1 MNVTITKDFGTG
13 KANAQAKANL
23 TELIMNALI
32 AEFGEEN
39 VAMVRTGGT
48 SQVNE
53 IGVRIGTITDTDG
66 FTYDF
71 CATINP
77 TIKGF
82 KDRVTKRYTVEAFDF
97 ETAVACYENYL
108 AEKAAKQAEA
118 AAKKVERKANGN
130 KTKSEKQAEIDA
142 RAKELDEIAKKVK
155 EKQKAELAEK
165 VAKAKE
171 KAKGV

>member
-1 MNVTITKDFGTG
+1 MTNIIITKDFGTG
-13 KANAQAKANL
+13 KANAQAKAEL

-32 AEFGEEN
+32 TEFGEEN

-82 KDRVTKRYTVEAFDF
+82 KERVTKRYTVEAFDF
-97 ETAVACYENYL
+97 ETAKQAYIEDVNAKAQEKEAKTKVK
-108 AEKAAKQAEA
+108 AEKIERD
-118 AAKKVERKANGN
+118 KKARE
-130 KTKSEKQAEIDA
+130 EK
-142 RAKELDEIAKKVK
+142 RLSK
-155 EKQKAELAEK
+155 EKETETTAE
-165 VAKAKE
+165 
-171 KAKGV
+171 

>member
-13 KANAQAKANL
+13 KANAQAKAKL

-32 AEFGEEN
+32 AEFGDEN

-82 KDRVTKRYTVEAFDF
+82 KEKVTKRYTVEAFDF
-97 ETAVACYENYL
+97 ETA
-108 AEKAAKQAEA
+108 KQAYVDDVT
-118 AAKKVERKANGN
+118 AKTQEKE
-130 KTKSEKQAEIDA
+130 TK
-142 RAKELDEIAKKVK
+142 
-155 EKQKAELAEK
+155 
-165 VAKAKE
+165 AKAKAE
-171 KAKGV
+171 KIERDKKAREEKKLAKEKETETAAE

>member
-1 MNVTITKDFGTG
+1 MNITITKDFGTG

-53 IGVRIGTITDTDG
+53 IGVRIGTITDADG

-82 KDRVTKRYTVEAFDF
+82 KERVTKRYTVEAFDF
-97 ETAVACYENYL
+97 DSARQAYVDDVTAKAQEKEAKAKAR
-108 AEKAAKQAEA
+108 AEKIERD
-118 AAKKVERKANGN
+118 KKAREEKKLAN
-130 KTKSEKQAEIDA
+130 
-142 RAKELDEIAKKVK
+142 
-155 EKQKAELAEK
+155 
-165 VAKAKE
+165 AKAKE
-171 KAKGV
+171 TETTAE

>member
-1 MNVTITKDFGTG
+1 
-13 KANAQAKANL
+13 
-23 TELIMNALI
+23 MNALI

-82 KDRVTKRYTVEAFDF
+82 KERVTKRYTVEAFDF
-97 ETAVACYENYL
+97 ETA
-108 AEKAAKQAEA
+108 KQAYVDDVTA
-118 AAKKVERKANGN
+118 
-130 KTKSEKQAEIDA
+130 KTKEKE
-142 RAKELDEIAKKVK
+142 
-155 EKQKAELAEK
+155 
-165 VAKAKE
+165 AKAKAKAE
-171 KAKGV
+171 KIERDKKAREEKKLAKEKETETTAE

>member
-1 MNVTITKDFGTG
+1 MMNVTITKDFGTG
-13 KANAQAKANL
+13 KANTQAKANL

-53 IGVRIGTITDTDG
+53 IGVRIGTITDADG

-82 KDRVTKRYTVEAFDF
+82 KERVTKRYTVEAFDF
-97 ETAVACYENYL
+97 DSARQAYVDDVTAKAQEKEAKAKAR
-108 AEKAAKQAEA
+108 AEKIERD
-118 AAKKVERKANGN
+118 KKAREEKKLAN
-130 KTKSEKQAEIDA
+130 
-142 RAKELDEIAKKVK
+142 
-155 EKQKAELAEK
+155 
-165 VAKAKE
+165 AKAKE
-171 KAKGV
+171 TETTAE

>member
-1 MNVTITKDFGTG
+1 MMNVTITKDFGTG

-53 IGVRIGTITDTDG
+53 IGVRIGTITDADG
-66 FTYDF
+66 FAYDF

-82 KDRVTKRYTVEAFDF
+82 KERVTKRYTVEAFDF
-97 ETAVACYENYL
+97 DSARQAYVDDVTAKAQEKEAKAKAR
-108 AEKAAKQAEA
+108 AEKIERD
-118 AAKKVERKANGN
+118 KKAREEKKLAN
-130 KTKSEKQAEIDA
+130 
-142 RAKELDEIAKKVK
+142 
-155 EKQKAELAEK
+155 
-165 VAKAKE
+165 AKAKE
-171 KAKGV
+171 TETTAE

>member
-1 MNVTITKDFGTG
+1 MKNIVITKDFGTG
-13 KANAQAKANL
+13 KANVQAKAEL
-23 TELIMNALI
+23 TEIIMNAFI

-66 FTYDF
+66 FAYDF

-82 KDRVTKRYTVEAFDF
+82 KERVTKRYTVEAFDF
-97 ETAVACYENYL
+97 ETA
-108 AEKAAKQAEA
+108 KQAYIDDVTAKAQEKEA
-118 AAKKVERKANGN
+118 KTKAKVEKIERDKKARE
-130 KTKSEKQAEIDA
+130 EK
-142 RAKELDEIAKKVK
+142 KLSK
-155 EKQKAELAEK
+155 EKETETTAE
-165 VAKAKE
+165 
-171 KAKGV
+171 

>member
-82 KDRVTKRYTVEAFDF
+82 KERVTKRYTVEAFDF
-97 ETAVACYENYL
+97 ETA
-108 AEKAAKQAEA
+108 KQAYVDDVT
-118 AAKKVERKANGN
+118 AK
-130 KTKSEKQAEIDA
+130 TQEKE
-142 RAKELDEIAKKVK
+142 
-155 EKQKAELAEK
+155 
-165 VAKAKE
+165 AKAKAKAE
-171 KAKGV
+171 KIERDKKAREEKKLAKEKETETVAE

>member
-1 MNVTITKDFGTG
+1 MMNVTITKDFGTG

-53 IGVRIGTITDTDG
+53 IGVRIGTITDADG

-82 KDRVTKRYTVEAFDF
+82 KERVTKRYTVEAFDF
-97 ETAVACYENYL
+97 DSARQAYVDDVTAKAQEKEAKAKARVEKIERDKKAREEKKL
-108 AEKAAKQAEA
+108 A
-118 AAKKVERKANGN
+118 N
-130 KTKSEKQAEIDA
+130 
-142 RAKELDEIAKKVK
+142 
-155 EKQKAELAEK
+155 
-165 VAKAKE
+165 AKAKE
-171 KAKGV
+171 TEITAE

>member
-1 MNVTITKDFGTG
+1 MMNVTITKDFGTG

-32 AEFGEEN
+32 TEFGEEN

-53 IGVRIGTITDTDG
+53 IGVRIGTITDADG

-82 KDRVTKRYTVEAFDF
+82 KERVTKRYTVEAFDF
-97 ETAVACYENYL
+97 DSARQAYVDDVTAKTQEKEAKAKAR
-108 AEKAAKQAEA
+108 AEKIERD
-118 AAKKVERKANGN
+118 KKAREEKKLAN
-130 KTKSEKQAEIDA
+130 
-142 RAKELDEIAKKVK
+142 
-155 EKQKAELAEK
+155 
-165 VAKAKE
+165 AKAKE
-171 KAKGV
+171 TETTAE

>member
-1 MNVTITKDFGTG
+1 MKNVVITKDFGTG
-13 KANAQAKANL
+13 KANAQAKTEL
-23 TELIMNALI
+23 TEIIMNALI

-53 IGVRIGTITDTDG
+53 IGVRIGTIADADG

-82 KDRVTKRYTVEAFDF
+82 KERVTKRYTVEAFDF
-97 ETAVACYENYL
+97 DSARQAYVDDVNAK
-108 AEKAAKQAEA
+108 AQEKEAKTKA
-118 AAKKVERKANGN
+118 KVEKIDRDKKARE
-130 KTKSEKQAEIDA
+130 EKRLANT
-142 RAKELDEIAKKVK
+142 K
-155 EKQKAELAEK
+155 EKETETMAE
-165 VAKAKE
+165 
-171 KAKGV
+171 

>member
-1 MNVTITKDFGTG
+1 MKNVVITKDFGTG
-13 KANAQAKANL
+13 KANAQAKAEL
-23 TELIMNALI
+23 AELIMNALI
-32 AEFGEEN
+32 TEFGEEN

-82 KDRVTKRYTVEAFDF
+82 KERVTKRYTVEAFDF
-97 ETAVACYENYL
+97 ETAKQAYIEDVNAKAQEKEAKTKVK
-108 AEKAAKQAEA
+108 AEKIERD
-118 AAKKVERKANGN
+118 KKARE
-130 KTKSEKQAEIDA
+130 EK
-142 RAKELDEIAKKVK
+142 RLSK
-155 EKQKAELAEK
+155 EKETETTAE
-165 VAKAKE
+165 
-171 KAKGV
+171 

>member
-66 FTYDF
+66 FAYDF

-82 KDRVTKRYTVEAFDF
+82 KERVTKRYTVEAFDF
-97 ETAVACYENYL
+97 ETA
-108 AEKAAKQAEA
+108 KQAYVDDVTA
-118 AAKKVERKANGN
+118 
-130 KTKSEKQAEIDA
+130 KTKEKE
-142 RAKELDEIAKKVK
+142 
-155 EKQKAELAEK
+155 
-165 VAKAKE
+165 AKAKAKAE
-171 KAKGV
+171 KIERDKKAREEKKLAKEKETETAAE